1 MIMMTD
7 EIQLIDESGIRLDG
21 RRADELR
28 PIKIEAGVLKNADG
42 SAYIEWG
49 KNKILA
55 AVYGPREVHPRHL
68 MNPSRAIV
76 QCKYNM
82 AAFSV
87 GDRKRPG
94 YDRRSVEI
102 SKVIS
107 DAMEHVVFTERFPR
121 TTIDVFIEVI
131 QANAGTRC
139 AGLTV
144 ASVAL
149 ADAGIPMRDLVPSC
163 AAGKIDNQV
172 VLDLFKDEDN
182 YGEADLPIAYV
193 PRTGKILLLQM
204 DGHMTYDEFDK
215 ALDML
220 VSACEEIYTIQR
232 DALRRKYSEDAS
244 EKLLA
249 EIQNSN
255 LASIEQPSILEGS
268 TDIPPE
274 DSTIITDNRKG
285 GGFND

>member
-1 MIMMTD
+1 MRNED
-7 EIQLIDESGIRLDG
+7 IQLIDENGIRLDG

-28 PIKIEAGVLKNADG
+28 PIKIEAGILKNADG

-49 KNKILA
+49 KNKVLA

-87 GDRKRPG
+87 EDRKRPG
-94 YDRRSVEI
+94 YDRRSTEI

-107 DAMEHVVFTERFPR
+107 NAMEHVVFTERFPR
-121 TTIDVFIEVI
+121 TTIDVYIEVL

-149 ADAGIPMRDLVPSC
+149 ADAGIPMSDIVPSC
-163 AAGKIDNQV
+163 AAGKIDGKIV
-172 VLDLFKDEDN
+172 IDLFKDEDN
-182 YGEADLPIAYV
+182 YGSADMPIAYV

-204 DGHMTYDEFDK
+204 DGHLTVDEFNK
-215 ALDML
+215 ALDM
-220 VSACEEIYTIQR
+220 SINACKKIYDIQR
-232 DALRRKYSEDAS
+232 RSLRDRYKSNLNEDIIS
-244 EKLLA
+244 
-249 EIQNSN
+249 EIQHSELGRISSGDRVEN
-255 LASIEQPSILEGS
+255 
-268 TDIPPE
+268 E
-274 DSTIITDNRKG
+274 DSTKNGI
-285 GGFND
+285 NDDMTRGEGEVR